1 MKKSNIEKGCIYT
14 ASLLAGLLLALA
26 LLTLSGCVAV
36 GDNARVQMFE
46 RAEANAS
53 LAASLG
59 SRTQAGSA
67 TSKEGQAEG
76 TTESLTEGGGTLEL
90 KDK

>member
-1 MKKSNIEKGCIYT
+1 MKIEKGCIVF
-14 ASLLAGLLLALA
+14 ALALSGLLL
-26 LLTLSGCVAV
+26 LLTLSTGCVAI

-67 TSKEGQAEG
+67 TSKEGDAEG
-76 TTESLTEGGGTLEL
+76 TTESLTEGGGTVTVPPTQGQ
-90 KDK
+90 

>member
-1 MKKSNIEKGCIYT
+1 MKIEKGCIVF
-14 ASLLAGLLLALA
+14 ALALSGLLL
-26 LLTLSGCVAV
+26 LLTLMSGCVAV

-67 TSKEGQAEG
+67 TSKEGDAEG
-76 TTESLTEGGGTLEL
+76 TTESLTEGGGTVTVPQTQVP
-90 KDK
+90 